1 MKLKLILMQSQI
13 NRMEAT
19 QPETLERGFE
29 ISVSFKKRNITTSK
43 KPQNNNNET
52 L

>member
-13 NRMEAT
+13 NRMEVTAD
-19 QPETLERGFE
+19 RDFGGFE
-29 ISVSFKKRNITTSK
+29 ISFSFKKRNITTSK
-43 KPQNNNNET
+43 KPQNNNNEI